1 MRETAPTGPPVPVYR
16 TYLRFFREWLRPHT
30 ANFIVVA
37 LLMVIVGIAG
47 AGYAKFM
54 QYAMSGLETEGSNV
68 VLWGPAGIIALT
80 VVKGLGDYS
89 RKTLVNRIMS
99 KIQSRMQSRLYHS
112 LLYMDLSSLLAESPA
127 ALSVR
132 FSADLEVVRGST
144 GEVFGI
150 ASGILIILS
159 TIAVMVS
166 IDWVMTVALI
176 GIFLF
181 AFGPVGI
188 VGTYVRNLAIS
199 TQKEIAR
206 MTSSVHEGLSGIR
219 MIRTYGLESR
229 LQSSADDSFGRLHR
243 LRVSLE
249 NWRLSVAPLIEILGG
264 LAVAAL
270 LFLVSYRIQAGAL
283 DLAGFVGLLTGIG
296 VITNPAQRLGLA
308 YAVAKQGQ
316 AAIERVFSIFD
327 VQNTI
332 KDGNISFEPEEKAVG
347 HIRFR
352 DVGFVYPDGYVAL
365 RDISLEIEPGQTI
378 AIVGR
383 SGAGKSTLFNLIPR
397 LFDISDGT
405 IEIDGRDIR
414 EYTLAALREQISVV
428 SQESVLL
435 SGTILENISF
445 GSIGKSDDACIAAAK
460 AANAHQFI
468 KSLPNGYE
476 TRIEPSRQALSG
488 GERQRLS
495 ISRAILRDAPILLL
509 DEPTSALDAE
519 SEALIKSALAELS
532 RSRTTLVIAHRLTT
546 ILDSDVI
553 IVMDQG
559 QVVDKGTHEEL
570 LLKCDIYTNLFNLQF
585 GPTIRPGRRPW
596 QAVLPGP
603 EEVRKEPRS
612 ALGRLI
618 KLVWK

>member
-1 MRETAPTGPPVPVYR
+1 MRETVPTGHPVPVHR
-16 TYLRFFREWLRPHT
+16 TYLRFWREWLRPHGL
-30 ANFIVVA
+30 NFIVVA

-54 QYAMSGLETEGSNV
+54 QYAMSGLEAEGSNV
-68 VLWGPAGIIALT
+68 VVWGPAGIIALT
-80 VVKGLGDYS
+80 VVKGLGDYC
-89 RKTLVNRIMS
+89 RKTLVNRVMS
-99 KIQSRMQSRLYHS
+99 TVQFRMQSKLYRS

-132 FSADLEVVRGST
+132 FSADLEIVRGST

-150 ASGILIILS
+150 ASGVLIILS

-166 IDWVMTVALI
+166 IDWVMTIALI

-188 VGTYVRNLAIS
+188 VGTYVRNLTIS

-219 MIRTYGLESR
+219 MIRTYGLETR
-229 LQSSADDSFGRLHR
+229 LQSSADDSFGKLHG

-249 NWRLSVAPLIEILGG
+249 KWRLSVAPLIEILGG

-270 LFLVSYRIQAGAL
+270 LFLVSYRIQSGAL

-316 AAIERVFSIFD
+316 AALERAFSIFD

-332 KDGNISFEPEEKAVG
+332 KDGSISFEPGEKAIG

-352 DVGFVYPDGYVAL
+352 NVGFVYPDGYVAL
-365 RDISLEIEPGQTI
+365 RDISLEVETGQTI

-397 LFDISDGT
+397 LFDVSDGS

-414 EYTLAALREQISVV
+414 EYTLSTLRSQISVV

-435 SGTILENISF
+435 SGSVVENISF
-445 GSIGKSDDACIAAAK
+445 GSVGKSDDDCVAAAK

-468 KSLPNGYE
+468 QSLPNGYQ

-495 ISRAILRDAPILLL
+495 IARAILRDAPVLLL

-559 QVVDKGTHEEL
+559 RVINTGTHEEL
-570 LLKCDIYTNLFNLQF
+570 LMNCDIYTNLFNLQF
-585 GPTIRPGRRPW
+585 GPTVRPSHAPSRPAL
-596 QAVLPGP
+596 AVP
-603 EEVRKEPRS
+603 EEVGKEPRS
-612 ALGRLI
+612 ALGRLM
-618 KLVWK
+618 KLIWK